1 MLWRSLSKCLLYI
14 DRFGGSTTSPV
25 LGPPLSEEMLPNVQS
40 KPPLQ
45 QLETFPTRPGS
56 QGEDP
61 STALSTSIFQYWEVD
76 FYFFLMLKVKIHIEI
91 NEYCSIYFS
100 WTVEIHSILRSRLLF
115 KAKQIINCSFPSGLR
130 TNLYHLLFP
139 YIARITLYCFFS
151 FGSGVVLRIMVM
163 SVKLKALYITKA
175 YCIDRDEE

>member
-1 MLWRSLSKCLLYI
+1 MPFILT
-14 DRFGGSTTSPV
+14 D
-25 LGPPLSEEMLPNVQS
+25 LGDQ
-40 KPPLQ
+40 PPLQ
-45 QLETFPTRPGS
+45 CWAPHSVKKCCLMSSLNLPCSSLKPFPHVL
-56 QGEDP
+56 DP
-61 STALSTSIFQYWEVD
+61 REKSPALPSLLQYFNTEKLIFI
-76 FYFFLMLKVKIHIEI
+76 FFLMLKVKFHIEI

-139 YIARITLYCFFS
+139 YIATITLYCFFS